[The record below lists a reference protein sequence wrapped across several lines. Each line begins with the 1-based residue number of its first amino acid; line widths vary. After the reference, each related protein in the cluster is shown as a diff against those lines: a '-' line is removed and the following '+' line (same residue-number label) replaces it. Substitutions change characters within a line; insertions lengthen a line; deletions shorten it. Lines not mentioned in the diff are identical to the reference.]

1 MAVVVAMAVMQ
12 RRARLWCK
20 LSAAGVVCSLAAAWR
35 QVLLLLNE
43 LRHQQLSKRLPAQ
56 RLRAFVQLTD
66 EIKPPQSRLLDAT
79 RTIWTRFCTRL
90 AALIAPRDA
99 DKRTSAAQ
107 RGSRPRLV
115 SSRSSSHLSPRKQRR
130 RRYHPLSV
138 VQQLLSTTGND

>member
-1 MAVVVAMAVMQ
+1 MVLGGAMAVMQ

-66 EIKPPQSRLLDAT
+66 EIKPPQS
-79 RTIWTRFCTRL
+79 
-90 AALIAPRDA
+90 
-99 DKRTSAAQ
+99 Q
-107 RGSRPRLV
+107 V
-115 SSRSSSHLSPRKQRR
+115 
-130 RRYHPLSV
+130 
-138 VQQLLSTTGND
+138 